1 MQTEPVSFR
10 RKLTGKNCK
19 EAIFT
24 RFPGF
29 RYRSS
34 LLTSLRWPAPPPFQ
48 SGLGLWVKKKQ
59 TVIGGLNP
67 AMDSRRVKKLS
78 FPHLMRE
85 SFGGLSQLPLQW
97 TNNRVK
103 KTVIPGLTRNLWT
116 VRCYV
121 CTDPVVRQVVPER
134 VEGLTNRSGGR
145 ALLWVTDFFMRPTPP
160 WSPFSTARAV

>member
-19 EAIFT
+19 ETIFT

-29 RYRSS
+29 RGP
-34 LLTSLRWPAPPPFQ
+34 LPPPLP
-48 SGLGLWVKKKQ
+48 SGNGYAALPIGARLVGEKKR

-67 AMDSRRVKKLS
+67 AMDSRRVKKIVIPALDAGIFWRIITTTPAMDKQS
-78 FPHLMRE
+78 C
-85 SFGGLSQLPLQW
+85 
-97 TNNRVK
+97 K